1 MYFMLMIIQ
10 VILIIPVKMLTC
22 LFCFQLQLFPTV
34 RVVRTLVTWQA
45 TVASFCYRS
54 VQRSTRTKIT
64 QGSFCDK
71 RHISSSKNCQKH
83 GGLTVSIHACRSS
96 GPSLCG
102 LTLNPCQGKC
112 LVFLGKTLYSK
123 SSSRLLGL

>member
-1 MYFMLMIIQ
+1 MISVLNIFQFIQ
-10 VILIIPVKMLTC
+10 VILIILLKIYVNL

-54 VQRSTRTKIT
+54 VQKNTRTKIT

-71 RHISSSKNCQKH
+71 RHISASN
-83 GGLTVSIHACRSS
+83 
-96 GPSLCG
+96 
-102 LTLNPCQGKC
+102 N
-112 LVFLGKTLYSK
+112 
-123 SSSRLLGL
+123 

>member
-1 MYFMLMIIQ
+1 MYMWCCCDAIQ
-10 VILIIPVKMLTC
+10 ESFNLNVKKQITYDISAKYFSIYTSDINYTVKDVNL

-54 VQRSTRTKIT
+54 VQKNTRTKIT

-71 RHISSSKNCQKH
+71 RHISASN
-83 GGLTVSIHACRSS
+83 
-96 GPSLCG
+96 
-102 LTLNPCQGKC
+102 N
-112 LVFLGKTLYSK
+112 
-123 SSSRLLGL
+123 